1 MTFWRVFVLNNKNEI
16 FKFLSLVLTLQF
28 FVSAFSALAN
38 EVLENGE
45 TKPKL
50 ERHFVFEAIPLN
62 LEEII
67 AASGKIFAGYLVKS
81 EIIDKDP
88 ESELPIVKYTFKISE
103 GVKGIGNKDRIT
115 FKQWLPTA
123 RGEGY
128 ERGRKYVLFLYPDSS
143 LGITSPVG
151 LSNQGQFYVERK
163 GFIRKKEI
171 VRNKLNNKGLSKN
184 LKTRKTINIAN
195 DKFIN
200 DYIHRCSEFGIP
212 MRYREFIKAVKYF
225 TEKES

>member
-1 MTFWRVFVLNNKNEI
+1 MLNNRNEI
-16 FKFLSLVLTLQF
+16 FKFLSLVLTFQF
-28 FVSAFSALAN
+28 FISALAN

-67 AASGKIFAGYLVKS
+67 AASDRIFAGYLVKS
-81 EIIDKDP
+81 EVIDKDP
-88 ESELPIVKYTFKISE
+88 ESELPVVKYTFKISE
-103 GVKGIGNKDRIT
+103 GIKGSNKDRIT

-128 ERGRKYVLFLYPDSS
+128 ERGRKYILFLYPDSS
-143 LGITSPVG
+143 LGVTSPVG
-151 LSNQGQFYVERK
+151 LSNQGQFYVESK

-200 DYIHRCSEFGIP
+200 DYIHRCSDLGIP
-212 MRYREFIKAVKYF
+212 MRYKEFIKAVKYF